1 MLYTIFVYALI
12 YGQIYLC
19 TWSRS
24 KKNDVFVFFDI
35 VFSNLIF
42 CEILWLTPIKK
53 LHVRIRLNFYL
64 QKKAGLLGNYVAL

>member
-1 MLYTIFVYALI
+1 MDKFIYALDPI
-12 YGQIYLC
+12 QKRMAFLYFLI
-19 TWSRS
+19 S
-24 KKNDVFVFFDI
+24 FFQ
-35 VFSNLIF
+35 NLIF

>member
-1 MLYTIFVYALI
+1 MDKFIYALDPVQKRMAFLYSLI
-12 YGQIYLC
+12 
-19 TWSRS
+19 S
-24 KKNDVFVFFDI
+24 FFQ
-35 VFSNLIF
+35 NLIF